1 VLQNPKKYVGA
12 LGFLESHEVF
22 LVYIILRSLIF
33 CIFVCLLF
41 FVKVSDKMVGIQRNS
56 DTDYYV
62 NRVLRSLN
70 DACDELKPLNNPLTG
85 FLTKKFSNIL
95 AEYTGC
101 LRYLFMS

>member
-1 VLQNPKKYVGA
+1 MLQNPKKYVGA

-33 CIFVCLLF
+33 LYFCLF
-41 FVKVSDKMVGIQRNS
+41 IIFVKVSDKMAGIHRNS

-62 NRVLRSLN
+62 YRVLRSLDN
-70 DACDELKPLNNPLTG
+70 ACDELKPLNNPLTG

-95 AEYTGC
+95 AEYMGC
-101 LRYLFMS
+101 LRYLFVS

>member
-12 LGFLESHEVF
+12 LGFLEGHEVF

-95 AEYTGC
+95 AEYMGC
-101 LRYLFMS
+101 LRYLFVS

>member
-1 VLQNPKKYVGA
+1 MLQNPKKYVGA
-12 LGFLESHEVF
+12 LGFLEGHEVF

-33 CIFVCLLF
+33 CIFVCLLI
-41 FVKVSDKMVGIQRNS
+41 FVKVSDKMAGIQRNS
-56 DTDYYV
+56 DADYYV
-62 NRVLRSLN
+62 YRVLRSLD

-101 LRYLFMS
+101 LRYLLMS

>member
-1 VLQNPKKYVGA
+1 LFEK
-12 LGFLESHEVF
+12 FDF
-22 LVYIILRSLIF
+22 F

-41 FVKVSDKMVGIQRNS
+41 FVKVSDKMAGIHQNS

-62 NRVLRSLN
+62 YRVLRSLDN
-70 DACDELKPLNNPLTG
+70 ACDELKPLNNPLTG

-101 LRYLFMS
+101 LRYLLMS